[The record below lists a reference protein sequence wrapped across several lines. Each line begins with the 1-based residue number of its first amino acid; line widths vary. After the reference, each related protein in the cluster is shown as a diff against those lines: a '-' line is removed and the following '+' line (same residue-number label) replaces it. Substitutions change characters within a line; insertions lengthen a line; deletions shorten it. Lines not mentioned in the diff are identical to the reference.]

1 VTARSKTFPART
13 VGGLAYAMSTGG
25 IARAAVPVISTFIIS
40 ELAITA
46 AQFGLSVTV
55 MIAAV
60 AVGVPLFGQLTDRKG
75 ARAVLVWRGGTAG
88 LMLVGIALSRS
99 FGQLLF
105 FQALLGIA
113 ISGGVP
119 ASNRVVAE
127 AVPLESRGL
136 AIGAKQAGATG
147 GVLVAGILIPFIAV
161 SLGWRWSIA
170 AAAVLSALTVP
181 ALYVLVPP
189 SRIDVA
195 QPGSSKSSWMA
206 LLANRSTRWLSG
218 HGFISGAGI
227 AMVFAFLPLYAA
239 AEVGLSPQA
248 AGGVLSIMSVMAVIA
263 RLSWGRIS
271 DVTGDLGLNLRWIS
285 GLAIV
290 AVALIGSASTLGPVT
305 LWTGALLAGL
315 SMEAWN
321 AVAGNAVI
329 SAVPTSQAGRASSMV
344 QLAFMAGNATG
355 PVMFGV
361 LVDATESFAPGWV
374 VCAGFFVVAT
384 VIRYRPAPV
393 EGIEAPTP

>member
-1 VTARSKTFPART
+1 
-13 VGGLAYAMSTGG
+13 MSTGG

-40 ELAITA
+40 DLAITA

-55 MIAAV
+55 MIASV
-60 AVGVPLFGQLTDRKG
+60 AIGVPVFGQLTDRRG
-75 ARAVLVWRGGTAG
+75 ARVVLVWRGAAAG
-88 LMLVGIALSRS
+88 LALVGVALSQS
-99 FGQLLF
+99 FGQLLV
-105 FQALLGIA
+105 FQALLGIG

-127 AVPLESRGL
+127 AVPVDSRGL

-147 GVLVAGILIPFIAV
+147 GVLVAGILIPLIAV
-161 SLGWRWSIA
+161 WSGWRWSIVVA
-170 AAAVLSALTVP
+170 ALLSVLTVP
-181 ALYVLVPP
+181 ALFVLVPP
-189 SRIDVA
+189 SRVEVA
-195 QPGSSKSSWMA
+195 QPGSSRRSWKA
-206 LLANRSTRWLSG
+206 LLSNRSTRWLSG

-239 AEVGLSPQA
+239 DDVGLSPQA
-248 AGGVLSIMSVMAVIA
+248 AGAVLSAMSVMAVIA

-285 GLAIV
+285 GLAVV
-290 AVALIGSASTLGPVT
+290 AVALIGSASSVGSVT
-305 LWTGALLAGL
+305 LWAGALLAGL

-329 SAVPTSQAGRASSMV
+329 SAVPTSQSGRASSMV

-355 PVMFGV
+355 PVMFGIF
-361 LVDATESFAPGWV
+361 VDATGSFTPGWI
-374 VCAGFFVVAT
+374 VCAALFVAAT
-384 VIRYRPAPV
+384 VIRYRGTPV
-393 EGIEAPTP
+393 EGVEAPTP